1 MIVALIVLAAG
12 QGSRMQSDLPK
23 VLHRLGGVPLVGHA
37 LARYEE
43 IVGLELLDER
53 LPDLALGAIG
63 EAGCFGDGYGQARAL
78 PRSKNDCVDC
88 TC

>member
-1 MIVALIVLAAG
+1 MPDLTALDFETHDAGALDGDDEVDLVVLE
-12 QGSRMQSDLPK
+12 
-23 VLHRLGGVPLVGHA
+23 VVGHA